1 MLKESKTILVVDD
14 EISVRDFIVYVLK
27 TTGYNILTAADGEE
41 ALQIISS
48 DVDIDLII
56 TDLGMPYSGV
66 RLVKTLRKELNIAI
80 PFIMMSGEHSKVLA
94 EVCMKWGGAGY
105 LAKPFKMSVLRTTV
119 KKVLKQK
126 PPGERNSEF
135 GIRISELPHE

>member
-14 EISVRDFIVYVLK
+14 EISVRDFIAYALR
-27 TTGYNILTAADGEE
+27 TAGYNILTAADGEE

-48 DVDIDLII
+48 GVDITLII

-66 RLVKTLRKELNIAI
+66 RLVKTLKEELKIAI
-80 PFIMMSGEHSKVLA
+80 PFIMMSGEHPEALA

-105 LAKPFKMSVLRTTV
+105 FAKPFQVSVLRTTV
-119 KKVLKQK
+119 EKVLNESL
-126 PPGERNSEF
+126 PSEP
-135 GIRISELPHE
+135 LHA

>member
-14 EISVRDFIVYVLK
+14 EISVRDFIAYALR
-27 TTGYNILTAADGEE
+27 TAGYNILTAADGEE

-48 DVDIDLII
+48 GVDITLII

-80 PFIMMSGEHSKVLA
+80 PFIMMSGEHSESLA
-94 EVCMKWGGAGY
+94 EACMKWGGAGY
-105 LAKPFKMSVLRTTV
+105 LIKPFQVPALRTTV
-119 KKVLKQK
+119 ENSLKQK
-126 PPGERNSEF
+126 PPGKF
-135 GIRISELPHE
+135 